1 MSTLIDQYGQPIN
14 PGTLQQPQTA
24 RVALLANRF
33 IQSGMAR
40 KLTPAR
46 ISAMLAA
53 ADEGDLVTQA
63 DVFDDMI
70 ERDAHLSA
78 ELHKRHL
85 AILGLE
91 WDILAP
97 RHASAAEQAHAE
109 WAKEVLQDTPGFDD
123 LLLSMMRAV
132 GHGFAPIEL
141 TWNVQGR
148 EWLPAF
154 NARPQN
160 WFRLNQARSEF
171 RLADASA
178 DGLPL
183 DRFAWILH
191 QAGQARTGYLGRLG
205 LLRTLAWPWLYKN
218 YSIGDFA
225 ELLETY
231 GLPIIIGKYP
241 QGASEVEKD
250 TLFSAVAA
258 LGHDARAIMPVD
270 MQLEVLAAGGAAARQ
285 SVHLEMADWAEKSMS
300 KAILG
305 ATLTSQ
311 ADGASST
318 NALGLVHNE
327 VRADIAAADAAQIAG
342 TLTRDLIY
350 PLLALNR
357 GGMAS
362 LRRCPRLAFITDEA
376 ANLESL
382 SKALPPL
389 VAIGVQV
396 PANYVNE
403 RAKIP
408 LPKDGEAVLAVASAP
423 APAPTTPAPSAL
435 HAALAAAPAAGRNP
449 LAADS
454 ATLAEAA
461 QPVFDRLIERLNQLV
476 KEAPDLP
483 ALQSALLAAYGHHD
497 SAQLAQVM
505 AAGFALAE
513 LKGIDAARAEAP

>member
-1 MSTLIDQYGQPIN
+1 MSNILDQYGQPIN
-14 PGTLQQPQTA
+14 TGTLKQPQTS

-33 IQSGMAR
+33 IQSGRAR
-40 KLTPAR
+40 KLTPIR
-46 ISAMLAA
+46 IASMLAA
-53 ADEGDLVTQA
+53 ADAGDLVTQA

-97 RHASAAEQAHAE
+97 RNASAAEQANAE
-109 WAKEVLQDTPGFDD
+109 WAKEVLQDTPDFDD
-123 LLLSMMRAV
+123 LLLSMMQAV

-141 TWNVQGR
+141 TWNGQGR

-160 WFRLNQARSEF
+160 WFRLNLARNEF

-241 QGASEVEKD
+241 PGASEVEKD

-258 LGHDARAIMPVD
+258 FGHDARAIMPVD
-270 MQLEVLAAGGAAARQ
+270 MQLEVLTAGGAVARQ
-285 SVHLEMADWAEKSMS
+285 SVHLEMTAWAEKSMS

-318 NALGLVHNE
+318 NALGNVHNE

-362 LRRCPRLAFITDEA
+362 LRRCPRLVFITDEA

-382 SKALPPL
+382 AKALPPL

-408 LPKDGEAVLAVASAP
+408 LPKDGEAVLAIANAP
-423 APAPTTPAPSAL
+423 APAPQSAL
-435 HAALAAAPAAGRNP
+435 HAALAAATAAGRNP
-449 LAADS
+449 IEAEQ
-454 ATLAEAA
+454 ATLAQAA
-461 QPVFDRLIERLNQLV
+461 QPVLDRLIERLNHLV
-476 KEAPDLP
+476 KEAPDLKT
-483 ALQSALLAAYGHHD
+483 LQSTLLAAYGHHD
-497 SAQLAQVM
+497 SEQFAQVM

-513 LKGIDAARAEAP
+513 LKGMDAVRAAAP